1 MNRQA
6 TCSAALTTVA
16 AIAFSPAAAAPAV
29 KRADSELPLREFA
42 RIALPGPSNRFDY
55 QSIDSEAGR
64 LYISHMDGD
73 RLLVFDVRRRNVVKA
88 FNAPGVHGVIAVPQL
103 GRVFAS
109 VTNVQQVVT
118 IDTRKKR
125 ILGYAQAGE
134 YPDGLAYDPVERR
147 VFVSDEAGGAEI
159 VLDAQ
164 GRPVGRINLGGDA
177 GNVQYDAVSGRI
189 LVDVQTSNVVA
200 VIDPRTNKIV
210 KRIPVPGCESDHGLL
225 VDSPRRLAFIAC
237 DENAMLFTLDLANMR
252 ITGSATVGEAP
263 DVLAFDPSLRRL
275 YVSAEGGVVAV
286 FQETGQSVRKL
297 GQAFLAPHAH
307 TVAVDPATHLVY
319 FALERGTSS
328 RPQLLI
334 MKPE

>member
-1 MNRQA
+1 MNRRVTCTA
-6 TCSAALTTVA
+6 TLAALVG
-16 AIAFSPAAAAPAV
+16 IAFTPAAAPV
-29 KRADSELPLREFA
+29 LQSADSGLPLQEITRV
-42 RIALPGPSNRFDY
+42 ALPGPSNRFDY
-55 QSIDSEAGR
+55 QSIDSAAGR
-64 LYISHMDGD
+64 LYISHMNGD
-73 RLLVFDVRRRNVVKA
+73 RLLVFDVRRRKVVKV

-118 IDTRKKR
+118 IDARKER
-125 ILGYAQAGE
+125 VLGYAQAGE
-134 YPDGLAYDPVERR
+134 YPDGLAYDPVEQR

-159 VLDAQ
+159 VLDAD
-164 GRPVGRINLGGDA
+164 GRRIGRIGLGGDA
-177 GNVQYDAVSGRI
+177 GNVQYDAGSGNI
-189 LVDVQTSNVVA
+189 LVGVQTSNVVA

-237 DENAMLFTLDLANMR
+237 DENAMLFTLDLTNMR
-252 ITGSATVGEAP
+252 ITGSASVGQAP

-275 YVSAEGGVVAV
+275 YVSAESGVVTV
-286 FQETGQSVRKL
+286 FQETNQGLRKL
-297 GQAFLAPHAH
+297 GQALLAPHAH

-319 FALERGTSS
+319 FALERGASG

-334 MKPE
+334 MKPT